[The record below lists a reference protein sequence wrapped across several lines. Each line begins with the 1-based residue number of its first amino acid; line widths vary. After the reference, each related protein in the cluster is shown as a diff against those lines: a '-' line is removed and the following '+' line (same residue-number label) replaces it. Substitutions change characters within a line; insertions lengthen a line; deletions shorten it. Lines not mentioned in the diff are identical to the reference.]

1 MKEYASYEKATN
13 QVLFLD
19 FVLGVFVILCA
30 VFAGFGEYVSTKL
43 DEDLFTIECLNCF
56 VEQETDIQTVISKI
70 EENRREQMVE
80 HAIALKAVTLGEP
93 LEVVEMLRQ
102 IHTKQGMIFAER
114 ALAIS
119 VGLKVLPEF

>member
-13 QVLFLD
+13 QALFLD

-30 VFAGFGEYVSTKL
+30 VFAGFGGDVSTKL
-43 DEDLFTIECLNCF
+43 DEDLFTTECLNCF

-93 LEVVEMLRQ
+93 LEVVEMLQQ
-102 IHTKQGMIFAER
+102 IHTKQGMLFAER
-114 ALAIS
+114 VLLIS
-119 VGLKVLPEF
+119 EGLKTLPEF